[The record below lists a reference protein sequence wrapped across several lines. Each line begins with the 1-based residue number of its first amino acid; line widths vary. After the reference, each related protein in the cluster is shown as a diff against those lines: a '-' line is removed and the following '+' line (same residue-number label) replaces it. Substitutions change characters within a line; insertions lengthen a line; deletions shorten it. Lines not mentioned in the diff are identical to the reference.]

1 MKTKDLIIEE
11 FIKSFGENGFE
22 GTSVDYLA
30 KQVGIK
36 KGSIYTHYSGK
47 NEIFTIA
54 CEKTLDKCIVA
65 IKQLLEVERDKPL
78 DEQLFILLKTVCLES
93 DFLTADE
100 IAFSK
105 RVAILSSSELLSLVD
120 KLLAKYD
127 NFIDGTV
134 SRIFI
139 DCAKQKMLA
148 EEEITPAISAYRMLL
163 ENLYIDSLS
172 NQNCNEKLKHL
183 WRYFWKGV
191 CS

>member
-11 FIKSFGENGFE
+11 FIKSFGANGFE

-54 CEKTLDKCIVA
+54 CEKILDKSIVA
-65 IKQLLEVERDKPL
+65 IKQLLEVEGDKP
-78 DEQLFILLKTVCLES
+78 LFILLKTVCLES

-105 RVAILSSSELLSLVD
+105 RVAILSSSELLSHVD

-127 NFIDGTV
+127 NFIDDTV

-148 EEEITPAISAYRMLL
+148 EEEITSAISAYRMLL
-163 ENLYIDSLS
+163 ENLYIDSLA
-172 NQNCNEKLKHL
+172 NQNCNEKLNHL

>member
-36 KGSIYTHYSGK
+36 KGSIYTHYSEK

-120 KLLAKYD
+120 KLLNCNIKCIK
-127 NFIDGTV
+127 NF
-134 SRIFI
+134 
-139 DCAKQKMLA
+139 K
-148 EEEITPAISAYRMLL
+148 
-163 ENLYIDSLS
+163 NLYRQRIT
-172 NQNCNEKLKHL
+172 Q
-183 WRYFWKGV
+183 
-191 CS
+191 

>member
-11 FIKSFGENGFE
+11 FIKSFGANGFE

-47 NEIFTIA
+47 NEIFTIS
-54 CEKTLDKCIVA
+54 CEKILDKYIVA

-105 RVAILSSSELLSLVD
+105 CT
-120 KLLAKYD
+120 Y
-127 NFIDGTV
+127 
-134 SRIFI
+134 
-139 DCAKQKMLA
+139 
-148 EEEITPAISAYRMLL
+148 
-163 ENLYIDSLS
+163 
-172 NQNCNEKLKHL
+172 
-183 WRYFWKGV
+183 
-191 CS
+191 

>member
-11 FIKSFGENGFE
+11 FIKSFGANGFE

-47 NEIFTIA
+47 NEIFTIS
-54 CEKTLDKCIVA
+54 CEKILDKYIVA

-127 NFIDGTV
+127 NFIDDTV

-148 EEEITPAISAYRMLL
+148 EEEITSAISVYRMLL

>member
-11 FIKSFGENGFE
+11 FIKSFGANGFE

-47 NEIFTIA
+47 NEIFTIS
-54 CEKTLDKCIVA
+54 CEKILDKYIVA

-127 NFIDGTV
+127 NFIDDTV

-148 EEEITPAISAYRMLL
+148 EEEITSAISAYRMLL

>member
-1 MKTKDLIIEE
+1 M
-11 FIKSFGENGFE
+11 
-22 GTSVDYLA
+22 
-30 KQVGIK
+30 
-36 KGSIYTHYSGK
+36 
-47 NEIFTIA
+47 
-54 CEKTLDKCIVA
+54 
-65 IKQLLEVERDKPL
+65 LEVERDKPL

-127 NFIDGTV
+127 NFIDDTV

-148 EEEITPAISAYRMLL
+148 
-163 ENLYIDSLS
+163 
-172 NQNCNEKLKHL
+172 
-183 WRYFWKGV
+183 
-191 CS
+191 